1 MAKQYVTARLLLFFG
16 KLRCFLVTKL
26 LILPLNINIVMRIK
40 WFSFTKCCVLVVKQ
54 N

>member
-1 MAKQYVTARLLLFFG
+1 MAKQYVTASFLLLFG

-40 WFSFTKCCVLVVKQ
+40 WSFFIKYCVLVAKK